1 MGMLRPYQDE
11 LVNELYA
18 SWSNGFKAPCIVL
31 PCGGGKS
38 VIIADI
44 AKRFTDQ
51 SKNVL
56 FLVHRKELCEQ
67 IENTFKNW
75 GVDMNFCKV
84 GMVQTV
90 CRRLEKMPKPS
101 LIITDEN
108 HHSKANSYRK
118 IYDYFSDVKRVGVTA
133 TPVRL
138 DGSGLSDVNDKLII
152 GVNARWLIKNNCL
165 APYDYYAPPLA
176 IKNQK
181 FRTRNGDF
189 VTGDILN
196 FYDKPKVYGD
206 IVSHYKKFADGKQ
219 AIAYCAAI
227 VQSEK
232 LCDEFIS
239 NGIKAAHIDAKTP
252 KEKRAEIIEKFR
264 SGEIKVLSNVD
275 LISEGFDVPD
285 CEVSILA
292 RPTKSLTL
300 YIQQAMRC
308 MRYKPHKKAIIID
321 HAENW
326 VRFGLPDDER
336 EWSLEGKKNNEIKGV
351 APVKTCPNCFSVIP
365 ASLRICP
372 HCDFIFEQKEK
383 KQAEGNLVKV
393 TPEMILKRKVSKY
406 LTPSE
411 CENMKELQEY
421 AKQKGYKPGWAYYQ
435 AKSRGFLNGTKRGNN
450 AAKRYPCKAVGS
462 RFGS

>member
-18 SWSNGFKAPCIVL
+18 SWNNGFKAPCIVL

-152 GVNARWLIKNNCL
+152 GVNARWLIRNNCL
-165 APYDYYAPPLA
+165 APYDY
-176 IKNQK
+176 
-181 FRTRNGDF
+181 
-189 VTGDILN
+189 
-196 FYDKPKVYGD
+196 
-206 IVSHYKKFADGKQ
+206 
-219 AIAYCAAI
+219 
-227 VQSEK
+227 
-232 LCDEFIS
+232 
-239 NGIKAAHIDAKTP
+239 
-252 KEKRAEIIEKFR
+252 
-264 SGEIKVLSNVD
+264 
-275 LISEGFDVPD
+275 
-285 CEVSILA
+285 
-292 RPTKSLTL
+292 
-300 YIQQAMRC
+300 
-308 MRYKPHKKAIIID
+308 
-321 HAENW
+321 
-326 VRFGLPDDER
+326 
-336 EWSLEGKKNNEIKGV
+336 
-351 APVKTCPNCFSVIP
+351 
-365 ASLRICP
+365 
-372 HCDFIFEQKEK
+372 
-383 KQAEGNLVKV
+383 
-393 TPEMILKRKVSKY
+393 
-406 LTPSE
+406 
-411 CENMKELQEY
+411 
-421 AKQKGYKPGWAYYQ
+421 
-435 AKSRGFLNGTKRGNN
+435 
-450 AAKRYPCKAVGS
+450 
-462 RFGS
+462 